1 MSPPGTGGRVIQGW
15 FPHGP
20 RSHAVAQP
28 RRNGAGSAFPLQPG
42 AASFPGGAGQRL
54 PPVLQARMEAL
65 FGTRFDAVR
74 VHVGREAPG
83 LGALAFTLGTDLYFA
98 PGQYSPHHPHGQR
111 LLAHELTHVVQQ
123 RTGRV
128 RNPFGS
134 GIAVVQD
141 PGLEAEAERMAM
153 RAVTPSRSAPARSVA
168 LPRMAL
174 RSATVQRMEDLG
186 SSSSSSSSGGS
197 THGVAVYQGSVPT
210 SILQEVTAI
219 VNAAAEAGGGA
230 TFPTH
235 ESATQLESFI
245 KGEGA
250 PKVSS
255 QDTFGI
261 GGSSYFPGV
270 FTLVTVGSGQFQSA
284 MEQQAQ
290 KAYPGPNSLS
300 VEKLG
305 SRDSC
310 THGEMAVISE
320 YPGVQALRT
329 TQDCCLFCYGLLH
342 KRRYFHQPLR
352 PNVFPQAWRH
362 DYLGF
367 KLTNVSVT
375 SFARTGDI
383 LAITFGGKTR
393 YYRVDPP

>member
-1 MSPPGTGGRVIQGW
+1 MGGRVIQGW

-20 RSHAVAQP
+20 RARLAAQP
-28 RRNGAGSAFPLQPG
+28 RRSAAGTAFALQPG
-42 AASFPGGAGQRL
+42 AASFPGGVGQRL
-54 PPVLQARMEAL
+54 PAVLQARMEAL

-83 LGALAFTLGTDLYFA
+83 LGALAFTFGTDLYFA
-98 PGQYSPHHPHGQR
+98 PGQYNPSHPHGQR
-111 LLAHELTHVVQQ
+111 LLAHELAHVVQQ

-153 RAVTPSRSAPARSVA
+153 RAVTPSRSAPSRPVA
-168 LPRMAL
+168 LPRHAG
-174 RSATVQRMEDLG
+174 RAATVQRMEVDA

-197 THGVAVYQGSVPT
+197 THGVEVYQGSVDPR
-210 SILQEVTAI
+210 ILAEVKAI
-219 VNAAAEAGGGA
+219 VDAAASAGGGA

-235 ESATQLESFI
+235 ESATRLEGFM

-255 QDTFGI
+255 QDTFAI

-270 FTLVTVGSGQFQSA
+270 FTLVTVGSNPFQSA
-284 MEQQAQ
+284 MEQQAR
-290 KAYPGPNSLS
+290 KAYTEPDTLS

-305 SRDSC
+305 GRDSC

-342 KRRYFHQPLR
+342 KRRYYHQPLR
-352 PNVFPQAWRH
+352 HNVWPQAWRH

-383 LAITFGGKTR
+383 LAITWQGKTR